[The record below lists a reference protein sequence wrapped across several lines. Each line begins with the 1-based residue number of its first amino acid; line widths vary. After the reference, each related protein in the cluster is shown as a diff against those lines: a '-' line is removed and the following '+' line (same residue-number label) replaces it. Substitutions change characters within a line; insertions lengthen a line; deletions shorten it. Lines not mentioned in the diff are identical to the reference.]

1 MSVPIVETYDV
12 ASLEAFTADLAGA
25 GFEPVRGTGRR
36 RWRSQIHRAFSTLTN
51 ATTMD
56 VVLLDGWPYEPPALL
71 VKGLD
76 TNHYTLDGL
85 VCMWRDGDASLD
97 WTTVDGL
104 FARIEKWCA
113 DAEHGWDTD
122 DLGRDALLNFR
133 PKDRTVA
140 VFNLPAL
147 GTARGSWGDFSGRLH
162 VDPFRVDLM
171 PGRAHERS
179 QLVGLWFRVGP
190 LSVPPRQLSELRR
203 CLPRSQWKGLER
215 RLAARQRAEPLVPS
229 GGADLI
235 LLCWERGAQLDVLV
249 IACRG
254 TGDNLEGVA
263 LQGVP
268 NDDENLIL
276 RAGPDAQSLRGRRVA
291 IFGAG
296 ALGGHVAVTLAESGA
311 GFIRLV
317 DADVLTPGNVVRHVA
332 GHDAVGAAK
341 VHAVLAAIRAHAP
354 WSEVAPVEESPIR
367 PSQIDA
373 LIADVDI
380 VVDAS
385 GNAAATFA
393 VAARA
398 RAAGRPFVSGALY
411 RGGRIARVRR
421 CARPE
426 DTPLDIRDGLRYP
439 LIPPDAEADVA
450 RAAVG
455 CSAPVNN
462 APPSAVLA
470 GASLLAQGVI
480 DILTGRFELPDEV
493 IDVYRTLPGE
503 PPFDMV
509 GRLCRGQVAS

>member
-12 ASLEAFTADLAGA
+12 ASLEAFTADLVGA
-25 GFEPVRGTGRR
+25 GFEPVPGTGRR
-36 RWRSQIHRAFSTLTN
+36 AWRSPIHPAFSALTT
-51 ATTMD
+51 AATMD
-56 VVLLDGWPYEPPALL
+56 LILLDGWPYEPPALL

-85 VCMWRDGDASLD
+85 VCMWRDGDASFD
-97 WTTVDGL
+97 WTAVEGL

-122 DLGRDALLNFR
+122 DLGRDALLNFK
-133 PKDRTVA
+133 PKDRTLA
-140 VFNLPAL
+140 VFNLPEL
-147 GTARGSWGDFSGRLH
+147 GTARSSWGDFRGELH
-162 VDPFRVDLM
+162 VDPFRVDLT
-171 PGRAHERS
+171 PGRAREPS
-179 QLVGLWFRVGP
+179 QLVGLWFRVGA
-190 LSVPPRQLSELRR
+190 LRVPPRQLSELRR

-215 RLAARQRAEPLVPS
+215 RLAARRRAEALTPS

-263 LQGVP
+263 LQAVP
-268 NDDENLIL
+268 NDQENLIL
-276 RAGPDAQSLRGRRVA
+276 RAGPDAESLRSRRVA

-317 DADVLTPGNVVRHVA
+317 DADALTPGNVVRHVA
-332 GHDAVGAAK
+332 GRDAVGAAK
-341 VHAVLAAIRAHAP
+341 VHAVQAAIRAHAP
-354 WSEVAPVEESPIR
+354 WSEVEALEEAPIR
-367 PSQIDA
+367 PSRIDA
-373 LIADVDI
+373 LIADVDV
-380 VVDAS
+380 VVDAT
-385 GNAAATFA
+385 GNAATTYA

-398 RAAGRPFVSGALY
+398 RTAGRSFVSGALY
-411 RGGRIARVRR
+411 RGGRISRVRR
-421 CARPE
+421 YARAD
-426 DTPLDIRDGLRYP
+426 DTPLDERDSPQYP
-439 LIPPDAEADVA
+439 LIPPDADEDVA

-462 APPSAVLA
+462 APPSAILA

-480 DILTGRFELPDEV
+480 DVLTDRFELPDEIV
-493 IDVYRTLPGE
+493 DVYRALPEE
-503 PPFDMV
+503 PPFDRV
-509 GRLCRGQVAS
+509 GRVH